1 MPERFL
7 RHLALVKKAYALAN
21 GACGHLPGPW
31 AEAISQACDEVLAGG
46 LWHHFPV
53 DVFQTGSATSTNM
66 NMNEVLA
73 FLANQSL
80 GGEPREHKPVHPNDH
95 VNLGQSSNDV
105 VPTAA
110 RLAAWQACAQE
121 VLPAVG
127 EFAQAL
133 EGLANRYQKTVTLGR
148 THLMDAVPTT
158 YGRVF
163 AAWGL
168 RLSAA
173 AAHLEAVL
181 PSLGALPLGGTAL
194 GSGLGGDPRASQ
206 KAVELLAQWT
216 GWPLHRAENPAVGIA
231 AWEDLL
237 AVADGLAHL
246 ARVGFALAQELRWR
260 ASGPHGGLGELQLPA
275 VQPGSSLMPG
285 KVNPVIPEAVA
296 QACLQVQGLAA
307 ACNASQ
313 VLAQLDLFHGGPL
326 VIWNLETMAKLLAN
340 SCRVL
345 VSGCLAGLSVDE
357 RRCRHLAAQSPA
369 LATALARQVG
379 YEKAAEVVKLAQA
392 SGLSLWEAGRKLGI
406 SEEALAQMSQLEK
419 LAGA

>member
-1 MPERFL
+1 
-7 RHLALVKKAYALAN
+7 
-21 GACGHLPGPW
+21 
-31 AEAISQACDEVLAGG
+31 
-46 LWHHFPV
+46 
-53 DVFQTGSATSTNM
+53 M

-127 EFAQAL
+127 EVAQAL

-181 PSLGALPLGGTAL
+181 PSLCTLPLGGTAL

-246 ARVGFALAQELRWR
+246 AKVCFALAQELRWR
-260 ASGPHGGLGELQLPA
+260 ASGPQGGLGELRLPA
-275 VQPGSSLMPG
+275 LQPGSSLMPG

-296 QACLQVQGLAA
+296 QACLQVHGLAA

-340 SCRVL
+340 CCRVL
-345 VSGCLAGLSVDE
+345 VSGCLEGLSVDE
-357 RRCRHLAAQSPA
+357 KRCRHLAAQSPA
-369 LATALARQVG
+369 LVTALARQVG

-392 SGLSLWEAGRKLGI
+392 SSLSLWEAGRKLGI